1 MNYLEI
7 NRILNKMID
16 NTRIS
21 MIDLKVSLLKDS
33 LIIDKNK

>member
-7 NRILNKMID
+7 NRILNRMID
-16 NTRIS
+16 TTRIS

-33 LIIDKNK
+33 LTIDKNK